1 MTTSRLLPRTAFV
14 LAALLA
20 SGCAH
25 KAATYDAPP
34 TITVVEA
41 PISDANANGNATA
54 DKANAASA
62 TTAVKAEGK
71 ADVKA
76 ATVK

>member
-1 MTTSRLLPRTAFV
+1 MV
-14 LAALLA
+14 N
-20 SGCAH
+20 
-25 KAATYDAPP
+25 
-34 TITVVEA
+34 
-41 PISDANANGNATA
+41 ANAKTDKVKVDAKA
-54 DKANAASA
+54 DKMNAAAA

>member
-1 MTTSRLLPRTAFV
+1 MLEAR
-14 LAALLA
+14 A
-20 SGCAH
+20 S
-25 KAATYDAPP
+25 
-34 TITVVEA
+34 I
-41 PISDANANGNATA
+41 ANAGPDGSESTVLVTCQPARPTDKVKVDAKA
-54 DKANAASA
+54 DKMNAAAA